1 MSPRKAHRPLEY
13 AYHSHR
19 PVATIFWLMDRP
31 WWYYAVAICFFAI
44 KQLPLILVPVAMGYT
59 ITALQA
65 DPPQW
70 VFTNPWFIIGVIA
83 FLVQNVPTN
92 FLYFRMMIPCVR
104 RLAYRLRAGMVR
116 RLQQLSMGFHDEAEA
131 GRLQA
136 KLLRDVDSVE
146 GMLWMTFESI
156 LGAAFSLITPII
168 FTLTH
173 DSIMITVYVVIVPIA
188 VVMQRIFRKP
198 IRRRFKELRLA
209 TEAMS
214 ARASQMI
221 EMIPITRAHAVE
233 KEEMQ
238 VMHDHLDQV
247 YHQGVRAD
255 YTNALFNALA
265 WISMQLP
272 LVACLALASYL
283 VYIGKITEVGMV
295 ATYTM
300 FFRMI
305 TGSVQMLLA
314 LVPGMARG
322 GDAIRSIGEVLE
334 CPDIEDNEQKQRVS
348 SVRGRLTY
356 DHVTF
361 NYPNSDI
368 PAVKD
373 FSIDIIPG
381 ECVAFVGESG
391 GGKTTLM
398 GLAIGFRR
406 PTDGRLMLD
415 GLDMEQLD
423 LRTYR
428 QFLAVV
434 PQRTIL
440 LAGTIRNNILYGL
453 EGVSDERL
461 RKVVEAA
468 NVAEFTD
475 KLPDGLDSMI
485 GEHGAKLSGGQQQR
499 IAVARALI
507 RDPRI
512 IILDEATSA
521 LDVISEALVQ
531 EAINRLVANRTTLIV
546 AHRLSTVRKADRIV
560 VMKDGQC
567 IECGPPKELLAAGGE
582 FSKLHNLQQMLL

>member
-1 MSPRKAHRPLEY
+1 M
-13 AYHSHR
+13 
-19 PVATIFWLMDRP
+19 FWLIDKP

-44 KQLPLILVPVAMGYT
+44 KQLPVILVPVAMGYT
-59 ITALQA
+59 ITALKA
-65 DPPQW
+65 EPSRW
-70 VFTNPWFIIGVIA
+70 VFHNPWFVIGVVA

-104 RLAYRLRAGMVR
+104 RLTYRLRAGMVR

-146 GMLWMTFESI
+146 GILWMTFESI
-156 LGAAFSLITPII
+156 LGAAFSLITPIV
-168 FTLTH
+168 FTLTQ
-173 DSIMITVYVVIVPIA
+173 DPIMITVYVVIVPIA
-188 VVMQRIFRKP
+188 IVMQRIFRKP
-198 IRRRFKELRLA
+198 ISRRFKELRLA

-233 KEEMQ
+233 QEEVQ

-255 YTNALFNALA
+255 YTNAFFNALV
-265 WISMQLP
+265 WVSMQIP
-272 LVACLALASYL
+272 LVACLGLASYL
-283 VYIGKITEVGMV
+283 AYIQKIEIGMV

-300 FFRMI
+300 FFGMI

-314 LVPGMARG
+314 LVPGLARG

-334 CPDIEDNEQKQRVS
+334 CPDIENNEAKQRVYN
-348 SVRGRLTY
+348 VRGRLTY
-356 DHVTF
+356 DNVTF
-361 NYPNSDI
+361 NYPGSDI
-368 PAVKD
+368 PAVKN
-373 FSIDIIPG
+373 FSIDIAPG
-381 ECVAFVGESG
+381 ECMAFVGESG

-406 PTDGRLMLD
+406 PTGGRLMLD
-415 GLDMEQLD
+415 GMDMERLD

-440 LAGTIRNNILYGL
+440 LAGTIRDNILYGL
-453 EGVSDERL
+453 EGVSLEKL
-461 RKVVEAA
+461 REVIEAA

-475 KLPDGLDSMI
+475 KLPTGLNTMI
-485 GEHGAKLSGGQQQR
+485 GERGAKLSGGQQQR

-507 RDPRI
+507 RDPKV

-560 VMKDGQC
+560 VMKGGEC
-567 IECGPPKELLAAGGE
+567 IEFGSPHELLEAGGE
-582 FSKLHNLQQMLL
+582 FSRLHNLQQMLL